1 MAVGVDNDS
10 LIGEENAPM
19 EMGSSGFGEDSALYP
34 HPGRAVGASPAAIP
48 VPRGQGQGTFPWAF
62 APVQGEVH
70 RKAQQQPGPHT
81 GTQVLGQVWI
91 WNGPN
96 QSKGV
101 GIAQGISVR
110 GNNLHHLTLQ

>member
-10 LIGEENAPM
+10 LIGEEKRSHGD
-19 EMGSSGFGEDSALYP
+19 GSSRFGEDSALIP
-34 HPGRAVGASPAAIP
+34 HPGRAVRASPTAIP
-48 VPRGQGQGTFPWAF
+48 APRGQGQGTFPWAF

-70 RKAQQQPGPHT
+70 REAQQQPGSNR

-96 QSKGV
+96 QSKEWE
-101 GIAQGISVR
+101 
-110 GNNLHHLTLQ
+110 LHRE